1 MTGLSPRR
9 RTDDGKRCDSRPRPL
24 PSPQQGGNLSLYRD
38 RKILM
43 DLEGWSA
50 RLKVLAD
57 ATRVRL
63 LALLAGEELTVAE
76 LSAITQ
82 LAQPRVS
89 THLAR
94 LQEAGLVRA
103 RRSGVSAYA
112 PFAHATLTP
121 PHPTPSRAQAPP

>member
-24 PSPQQGGNLSLYRD
+24 PSPSQGGNLSLYRD

-63 LALLAGEELTVAE
+63 LAPLEGEELTVAE

-82 LAQPRVS
+82 LAQQRVS
-89 THLAR
+89 TH
-94 LQEAGLVRA
+94 
-103 RRSGVSAYA
+103 RSEEHTYEIQSLMRIPYA
-112 PFAHATLTP
+112 VFCLKEKKQTNTQKH
-121 PHPTPSRAQAPP
+121 